1 MADKTLSNF
10 IFFLELLK
18 IYNGASVDSSKLVE
32 GKVILVA
39 LFYFWL
45 STTVMSSLILC
56 SEAYGPDLISLQV
69 VQSISRC
76 DLFMPEA

>member
-39 LFYFWL
+39 LFYF
-45 STTVMSSLILC
+45 
-56 SEAYGPDLISLQV
+56 
-69 VQSISRC
+69 
-76 DLFMPEA
+76 